1 MNNRMYSTRSSNKQH
16 HEDALIFLNFLNF
29 LLTVFI
35 HTISKARY
43 ARRYVLKQIW
53 GKLGLEDKNEWDFE
67 KDPCSP
73 GRWNF
78 FVVCDCSFESN
89 TTCRVTQMYVFRSY
103 PGSLLAKCELGKTKS
118 CS

>member
-1 MNNRMYSTRSSNKQH
+1 MKTLLYFSISLILYSQFSFTQSAKLDTQ
-16 HEDALIFLNFLNF
+16 E
-29 LLTVFI
+29 V
-35 HTISKARY
+35 K
-43 ARRYVLKQIW
+43 VLKQIW
-53 GKLGLEDKNEWDFE
+53 GKLGLEDKNEWDFD

-73 GRWNF
+73 GRWQL

-103 PGSLLAKCELGKTKS
+103 FGSLLAECDLGKTKS